1 MSIKAAIKAFVDA
14 FLAEDLDEMTTTGA
28 IGTVEMPLGNV
39 KKADQTPKNP
49 PDSSSSE
56 PDRVGK
62 ITR

>member
-1 MSIKAAIKAFVDA
+1 MSVKDPVKAFVDA
-14 FLAEDLDEMTTTGA
+14 FLAEDLDETTTSGM

-39 KKADQTPKNP
+39 KKSDQTPKNP

-62 ITR
+62 IVR